1 MVWFGWNFELSLIF
15 TATFS
20 NWKNSIRHKMKCIID
35 GTSRTMLTE
44 LENRAMQLWDIMAY
58 NGIPTRFLPNMTTS
72 RHDNELADE
81 STHSSSPFYVKEEQ
95 PQASSSMLQQQYSM
109 NESSMNNADQSY
121 GEEDNDDDND
131 LPLPPVPKI
140 SHAMPTPLPS
150 QNHYKRRKCELK
162 TVEG

>member
-1 MVWFGWNFELSLIF
+1 MQIVFRVCA
-15 TATFS
+15 ATFS

-58 NGIPTRFLPNMTTS
+58 NGIPNRFIPSVQNS
-72 RHDNELADE
+72 HNDSELQDE
-81 STHSSSPFYVKEEQ
+81 STHSSSPFYVKDEVPPQ
-95 PQASSSMLQQQYSM
+95 PHTSSASMQQQLQYSM
-109 NESSMNNADQSY
+109 NNDSMNNAEQSY
-121 GEEDNDDDND
+121 GEDDDEDDND

-150 QNHYKRRKCELK
+150 QNHYKRRKCE
-162 TVEG
+162 

>member
-1 MVWFGWNFELSLIF
+1 MMFWFTLSY

-58 NGIPTRFLPNMTTS
+58 NGIPARFLPNMVGNS
-72 RHDNELADE
+72 RNDSDLQDE
-81 STHSSSPFYVKEEQ
+81 NTHSSSPFYVKEEV
-95 PQASSSMLQQQYSM
+95 QALPMSSMQQQFSLQDSINM
-109 NESSMNNADQSY
+109 TEQSY
-121 GEEDNDDDND
+121 GEDDEDDDNE

-140 SHAMPTPLPS
+140 THAMPTPLPS
-150 QNHYKRRKCELK
+150 QNHYKRRKCELIY
-162 TVEG
+162 